1 MWFEWPYTD
10 IHTLNL
16 DWILKLCKDIAVIL
30 NDPSKYF
37 NKYIEEN
44 IDKFLPV
51 AMYVEETMTIRMNA
65 GEIPAQVANH
75 VYNRTTETV
84 EIKDGVINNS
94 IKLLEGR

>member
-16 DWILKLCKDIAVIL
+16 DWILKLCKDIAAIL

-37 NKYIEEN
+37 DKYIEEN
-44 IDKFLPV
+44 VDKFLPV
-51 AMYVEETMTIRMNA
+51 AMYVEETKTIRMNA

-84 EIKDGVINNS
+84 EIKDGVVNNS

>member
-10 IHTLNL
+10 IHNLNL
-16 DWILKLCKDIAVIL
+16 DWILKLCKDMATIL
-30 NDPSKYF
+30 DDPSAYF

-65 GEIPAQVANH
+65 GEIPTQVANH
-75 VYNRTTETV
+75 VYQKSTETV
-84 EIKDGVINNS
+84 VIKDGVVKNG

>member
-16 DWILKLCKDIAVIL
+16 DWILKLCKDIADIL

-44 IDKFLPV
+44 VDKFLPV

-75 VYNRTTETV
+75 VYNITTETV
-84 EIKDGVINNS
+84 EIKDGVVNNS